1 MSDENKRENNEY
13 EDDDAYERRI
23 YEEQKAKKEQL
34 ELERKKRERER
45 DRQREEQIRKEKLEL
60 MKLKSGVIEESEII
74 KEEHEEKPELTF
86 RQKISNFWY
95 HFKILVI
102 VSVFALAAV
111 GYIVYDTLSREKP
124 DVYVLCTCNNGI
136 DFKLDKLEE
145 YFERFCPDV
154 NGDGKIHVQI
164 ISAPASD
171 DFQINNTN
179 QAKVMT
185 QLQTV
190 DTIFVLSND
199 GRYDLTQ
206 DVDEFGHLTEES
218 YIFAGCF
225 KNLTLDF
232 PDNDSVDVKGYHFD
246 GDKIKDALEW
256 EDMSDDMILSLRWP
270 KETLYGDI
278 EDMEKNYDIAFEML
292 KEIMKDNGDL

>member
-74 KEEHEEKPELTF
+74 KEEHEEKPKLTF

-95 HFKILVI
+95 HFKIPVI

-145 YFERFCPDV
+145 YFERFCP
-154 NGDGKIHVQI
+154 
-164 ISAPASD
+164 
-171 DFQINNTN
+171 
-179 QAKVMT
+179 M
-185 QLQTV
+185 
-190 DTIFVLSND
+190 
-199 GRYDLTQ
+199 
-206 DVDEFGHLTEES
+206 
-218 YIFAGCF
+218 
-225 KNLTLDF
+225 
-232 PDNDSVDVKGYHFD
+232 
-246 GDKIKDALEW
+246 
-256 EDMSDDMILSLRWP
+256 
-270 KETLYGDI
+270 
-278 EDMEKNYDIAFEML
+278 
-292 KEIMKDNGDL
+292 